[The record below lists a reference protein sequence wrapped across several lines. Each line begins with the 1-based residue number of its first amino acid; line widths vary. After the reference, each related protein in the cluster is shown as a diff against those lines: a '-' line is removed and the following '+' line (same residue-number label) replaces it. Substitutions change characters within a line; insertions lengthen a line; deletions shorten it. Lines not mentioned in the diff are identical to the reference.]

1 MTDIAA
7 RVEALRHSLL
17 ADPPK
22 RLLVLCREHIGD
34 LVNTT
39 AGIWALRQN
48 FPSVHLVVEVG
59 ERAISVLENFPG
71 IDEIWPRPTHQ
82 GLMRKMQRL
91 KQMRAAGFDLCV
103 ILDDSNSMVQ
113 WARWAKIPRVA
124 GVWRGVKHEGLFDAY
139 ARLAEEMHEV
149 RDHNRALIE
158 LMGLDVSD
166 FRPRL
171 FPSSN
176 DLHVVHLALRKSGI
190 DGPFV
195 AIHPGASEAARRWPA
210 ERFGEVARRLIED
223 GHSVL
228 VLGGPGEE
236 ALVED
241 VLSACGGRAMRL
253 KRKLS
258 VVQLAALLSKA
269 SLLICNDT
277 GPMHIAGA
285 MGTRVVGLFGV
296 TNPSHTGPYGEGH
309 SLIRGSCPCSPRSL
323 NNCSGECMRSISV
336 EQVVEAAR
344 SQLSTKVE
352 S

>member
-1 MTDIAA
+1 MDIAA
-7 RVEALRHSLL
+7 RAEALRQSLR
-17 ADPPK
+17 ANPPK

-39 AGIWALRQN
+39 AGIWAIRQN
-48 FPSVHLVVEVG
+48 FPSAHLVVEVG

-71 IDEIWPRPTHQ
+71 IDEIWLRPTHQ
-82 GLMRKMQRL
+82 GLLRKMQRL
-91 KQMRAAGFDLCV
+91 KQMRAADFDLCV

-124 GVWRGVKHEGLFDAY
+124 GVWRGLKHEGLFDAY
-139 ARLAEEMHEV
+139 VPLVEGMHEV
-149 RDHNRALIE
+149 RDHNRALLE
-158 LMGLDVSD
+158 LMGLNVSD

-171 FPSSN
+171 FPSAL
-176 DLHVVHLALRKSGI
+176 DFEVADEALREVGLA
-190 DGPFV
+190 GPFL
-195 AIHPGASEAARRWPA
+195 AIHPGASEPARRWPV
-210 ERFGEVARRLIED
+210 ERFGEVARRLIEE

-236 ALVED
+236 ALLED
-241 VLSACGGRAMRL
+241 VLSASSSRAKKL
-253 KRKLS
+253 ERKLT
-258 VVQLAALLSKA
+258 VMQLARLLSKA
-269 SLLICNDT
+269 SLLVCNDT

-285 MGTRVVGLFGV
+285 MGTQVAGLFGV

-309 SLIRGSCPCSPRSL
+309 SLIRGSCPCSSRSL

-344 SQLSTKVE
+344 SQLSTISE

>member
-1 MTDIAA
+1 MDIAA
-7 RVEALRHSLL
+7 RAEALRQSLR

-48 FPSVHLVVEVG
+48 FPSAHLVVEVG
-59 ERAISVLENFPG
+59 ERATSVLENFPG

-82 GLMRKMQRL
+82 GLIRKLQRL
-91 KQMRAAGFDLCV
+91 KQMRAAKFDLCV

-139 ARLAEEMHEV
+139 VPLVEEMHEV
-149 RDHNRALIE
+149 RDHNRALLE
-158 LMGLDVSD
+158 LMGLEVSD

-171 FPSSN
+171 FPSVL
-176 DLHVVHLALRKSGI
+176 DFDVGGGALREAGI
-190 DGPFV
+190 DGLFL
-195 AIHPGASEAARRWPA
+195 AIHPGASESARRWPV
-210 ERFGEVARRLIED
+210 ERFGEVARHLIED
-223 GHSVL
+223 GRTVL
-228 VLGGPGEE
+228 VLSGPGEE
-236 ALVED
+236 ALAED
-241 VLSACGGRAMRL
+241 VLSACGGRAKTL
-253 KRKLS
+253 KRKLT
-258 VVQLAALLSKA
+258 VMQLAALLSKA
-269 SLLICNDT
+269 SLLISNDT

-285 MGTRVVGLFGV
+285 MGTRVVALFGV

-309 SLIRGSCPCSPRSL
+309 SLIRGACPCDPRNL
-323 NNCSGECMRSISV
+323 QTCSGECIRSISV
-336 EQVVEAAR
+336 EQVVEAAQ
-344 SQLSTKVE
+344 SQLSTNIE